1 MAYKFNPDKK
11 HHLNTEKRKNEMPP
25 KETLVKMSLKEGNNL
40 LDIGAGIGYFS
51 IPAAKIV
58 GNKGSIFAVDTSQE
72 MLNELEQR
80 VKNLDINNI
89 EIIKGE
95 KYDSDIADNSVDYIF
110 LSNVLH
116 EVEDKNKLLSN
127 YLKKLKP
134 NGKIGIIEFK
144 KKEIPKGPPYEHKI
158 SINKLKEYYHN
169 QNLEIFKEVEIN
181 DYQYGLVGIKTK

>member
-11 HHLNTEKRKNEMPP
+11 HHLNTENRKNEMPP